1 MAQIPSLYHF
11 SSIFEKCLNATR
23 QSRLSSN
30 STQLIVSNSAHH
42 FNPLDKSNPP
52 RSSPTCQATIQHP
65 PRPVAWTNRF
75 KSAKKQ
81 KQWGDISESAG
92 NIPQLD
98 AQMNPTIKMMAISKA
113 GNIAKIADDSRLEL
127 AKKKHTNKIIKR
139 NSQVFSTLLGF
150 FSLSEIKNRKK
161 SKENQRHWPRG
172 WRGAGLLLR
181 PVVPILLPARKEKL
195 MAAFAPFM
203 STVLLSSSDYF
214 PVRFVFISVSCFL
227 LTLTPPRHDKRK
239 IQ

>member
-1 MAQIPSLYHF
+1 MIILCYVLDYSGYLMAQIPSLYHF

-127 AKKKHTNKIIKR
+127 AKKKTHQQNNQKKLSSLFNPPR
-139 NSQVFSTLLGF
+139 LF
-150 FSLSEIKNRKK
+150 FSLWNKE
-161 SKENQRHWPRG
+161 SKEIQRESTPLATRLERGGASPPPRCPHFTPSKKG
-172 WRGAGLLLR
+172 EVDGRFC
-181 PVVPILLPARKEKL
+181 PIH
-195 MAAFAPFM
+195 
-203 STVLLSSSDYF
+203 VH
-214 PVRFVFISVSCFL
+214 RFV
-227 LTLTPPRHDKRK
+227 K
-239 IQ
+239 